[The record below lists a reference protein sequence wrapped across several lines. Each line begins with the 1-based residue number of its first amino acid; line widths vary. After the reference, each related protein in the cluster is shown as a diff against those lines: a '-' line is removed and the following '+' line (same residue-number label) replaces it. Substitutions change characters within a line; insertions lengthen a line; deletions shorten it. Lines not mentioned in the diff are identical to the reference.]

1 MTIRRISAQRNSEMA
16 QFAGSRL
23 RCHKGMFGWRVIIF
37 LTRSVRW
44 FWSATSKAEEG
55 RAGGAAFQ
63 RGTRLKRGQQD
74 AVRWRRLESKAG
86 GLKYRRPALQVVVAA
101 RSILWEIG
109 ALRLRL
115 AKRPPSKNRG
125 WGTQALLGLVAVS
138 GIFGLAMTA
147 SAQEIRLE
155 KCDALPV
162 VDVLVAGE
170 HTTLLVDTAATSML
184 NLKSFAAGKA
194 KDIRVTSWSGTLAT
208 SAKEITLGEVMIGNT
223 KLVGLK
229 LPAIDLS
236 SIGEACGRKIDGIL
250 GADLIAKLGAT
261 IDLKKQSMHVTT
273 ADEERAARLAA
284 EMHREMHGCLE
295 AFNHSDEA
303 EFGEC
308 LDPKIVLF
316 TMNTELYGRKQVV
329 GYFRDK
335 YFHQTPAAK
344 LELSESAFHA
354 VGDAVWYEYEFTIE
368 SALGLLRG
376 RGVAMCQKSDGRWR
390 MASMHHSAER
400 LEPAVAAR

>member
-1 MTIRRISAQRNSEMA
+1 MLRFRKTSMTIRRITAQRNSEVA
-16 QFAGSRL
+16 QFALRGRPAVEAGNRL
-23 RCHKGMFGWRVIIF
+23 HCHKGMFGWQAVIF
-37 LTRSVRW
+37 LARLLRRS
-44 FWSATSKAEEG
+44 WSAASQAAKG
-55 RAGGAAFQ
+55 RARGAAFQ
-63 RGTRLKRGQQD
+63 
-74 AVRWRRLESKAG
+74 ACNAG
-86 GLKYRRPALQVVVAA
+86 GLQYRRPALHVLGAA
-101 RSILWEIG
+101 RLILQ
-109 ALRLRL
+109 
-115 AKRPPSKNRG
+115 
-125 WGTQALLGLVAVS
+125 TMVTLLAVS
-138 GIFGLAMTA
+138 GIFGFVAMA
-147 SAQEIRLE
+147 GAQEIPLE
-155 KCDALPV
+155 KCDALPI

-184 NLKSFAAGKA
+184 NLKSFSAGRD

-208 SAKEITLGEVMIGNT
+208 SAKEITLGEVVIGST
-223 KLVGLK
+223 KLVGLQ

-273 ADEERAARLAA
+273 ADEERAVRLAA
-284 EMHREMHGCLE
+284 EMHREMHGCLD

-335 YFHQTPAAK
+335 YFHHTPPAK
-344 LELSESAFHA
+344 LELHESAFHA
-354 VGDAVWYEYEFTIE
+354 VGDAVWYEYEFTIY

-390 MASMHHSAER
+390 MASMHHSVEK